1 MRGVDAQLQSFS
13 PGPSHAHVSAGAID
27 VWRAD
32 LTAIEDNLENLLGAD
47 ERARAERIVPARKRV
62 LWARS
67 RGVLRALLGRYLER
81 DPRTL
86 RFALG
91 PHGKPALAHDG
102 ADEGDLRFNLS
113 HSGDLALVAVS
124 AGREIGVDIERARPR
139 YTAEFLRTWVAREAA
154 VKCRGLGL
162 GIEVAAPG
170 NSTSAI
176 ATRGDLWTAEL
187 DVGPDFAAAIAV
199 EGGRCQLHRWDWR
212 G

>member
-1 MRGVDAQLQSFS
+1 VTAPLQSFS
-13 PGPSHAHVSAGAID
+13 PGPPHVRASADAID
-27 VWRAD
+27 VWRVD
-32 LTAIEDNLENLLGAD
+32 LTAIEDGLEDLLRAD

-67 RGVLRALLGRYLER
+67 RGVLRALLGRYLDR
-81 DPRTL
+81 DPREV

-91 PHGKPALAHDG
+91 PHGKPALARNG
-102 ADEGDLRFNLS
+102 TDEGDLRFNLS
-113 HSGDLALVAVS
+113 HSGHLALVAVS
-124 AGREIGVDIERARPR
+124 AGREVGIDIERARPR

-170 NSTSAI
+170 DSTSVV
-176 ATRGDLWTAEL
+176 ATQGDPWTAGL

-199 EGGRCQLHRWDWR
+199 EGSGCQLHRWDWR